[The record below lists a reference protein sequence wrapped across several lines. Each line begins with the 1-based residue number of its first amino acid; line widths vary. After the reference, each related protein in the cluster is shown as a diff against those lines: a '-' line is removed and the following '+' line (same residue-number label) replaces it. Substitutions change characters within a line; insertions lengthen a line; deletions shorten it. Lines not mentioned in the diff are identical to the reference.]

1 MSEASQ
7 PFQTADQSPEGAS
20 SVDGFYRMRG
30 CVEHDALKYEERGVM
45 HQMLPGELEDKE
57 R

>member
-7 PFQTADQSPEGAS
+7 PFQTADQAPEGAS